1 MRSVVREHAE
11 PADVRPWGDAVLVA
25 PLGAVI
31 TVSDPSDSDPL
42 AEQPGMLSDRP
53 EDGGMVRAAQSVGSG
68 RDADPFQAP
77 YPTRRRPSVQVNCA
91 FQFPSELFCRF
102 PD

>member
-42 AEQPGMLSDRP
+42 AETALAI
-53 EDGGMVRAAQSVGSG
+53 EVDG
-68 RDADPFQAP
+68 
-77 YPTRRRPSVQVNCA
+77 VQVA
-91 FQFPSELFCRF
+91 VLPAGSAPRRVLQTCRRLGF
-102 PD
+102 TRLEARWE